1 MARKQYKSTAGLREP
16 LRTAPKPPSKVE
28 PSPPKTAAAT
38 GKVKNL
44 IDMSNAEFLV
54 EMSRRYPNYQADP
67 RFPVI
72 TFNELLEE
80 ITSGIYKSF
89 PVTLFPPVLTEI
101 LKINLNNRPPSD
113 STIQRYCDQFAE
125 IEGHWFSRNG
135 QTIAFSEDGDMIDGQ
150 HRGMG
155 AIKADVPLQTLIAV
169 GCDRRAFEVIDQGYH
184 RSPRNTLEVA
194 HRAYPK
200 ILPQAARHVLN
211 FRNRTIGRT
220 IVIAPSRILEIIDS
234 FTVDEENSLENSA
247 RKTDIK
253 DLIVMCPHTI
263 LAACHYAFRQAIHQ
277 DVRQPEDVDRFFR
290 DLSRWQVLPNQDR
303 SPVARLGDL
312 LTKRRKDKRRDY
324 YTLIGLICKAWRYRV
339 NNETTSLLT
348 FKDGDAFPY
357 PPGLERWSGLEG

>member
-16 LRTAPKPPSKVE
+16 LRAAPKPPPKAE
-28 PSPPKTAAAT
+28 PSPPRTAASP

-67 RFPVI
+67 RFPVL
-72 TFNELLEE
+72 TFNELLND
-80 ITSGIYKSF
+80 ITAGAYKAF
-89 PVTLFPPVLTEI
+89 PVTLFPPVLAEI
-101 LKINLNNRPPSD
+101 LKVNLNNRPPSE

-125 IEGHWFSRNG
+125 
-135 QTIAFSEDGDMIDGQ
+135 
-150 HRGMG
+150 
-155 AIKADVPLQTLIAV
+155 IAV

-194 HRAYPK
+194 KRAYPK

-263 LAACHYAFRQAIHQ
+263 VAACHYAFRQAVHP